1 MARHGG
7 SAGTLRVLH
16 VDDDPAFARMT
27 AEFLQRADDR
37 FEVLTE
43 TDPRVAL
50 EQLTEDVD
58 AVDCVLSDY
67 QMPAMDG
74 LELLRAVRTRFPD
87 GALPFVLLTG
97 RGSEEVA
104 ADALNAGATSYVQKG
119 GPDTYE
125 YVARRI
131 REDVQ
136 HVRAAQNSAWF
147 FTLVE
152 ALDDPVYVLDNE
164 GRFTYVNEA
173 MSELVGYG
181 RAELVGSDPSII
193 KDEAAV
199 DTAERN
205 LGRILSA
212 DGPDSVRFEVT
223 VESKS
228 GDRIPCE
235 DHMGVLPYEGERFQG
250 SVGVLRD
257 VTDRKER
264 ERALQE
270 AKDRYQLLV
279 EQNLLGLYIAR
290 GGIIVY
296 HNERFGELF
305 GSPAESNV
313 LAGESLFSLV
323 EAADRDRLAE
333 NVARVEADQGAS
345 LREPYIGRRRDGG
358 TVNVELLARGIEL
371 DDDPA
376 VIGTVVDVNDE
387 TERLWQLRHERDR
400 LDQFTSIVSHDLRNP
415 LNVAQGHL
423 ELARTE
429 DGATDESLST
439 VADALVRMDEL
450 LNELLTLARQGE
462 VVSDREAVDLR
473 SVAESTWGNVATADA
488 TLSVTAEAHID
499 ADPGRVK
506 GVFENLYRNSVEH
519 AGHDVTVRVGTLD
532 DGFYVEDDGPGIPPA
547 DRDRVFESGYTTA
560 GDGTGFGLAIVA
572 EIVEAH
578 GWRIAAV
585 EGRDGGSRFEI
596 RAGDRPVLC
605 EP

>member
-16 VDDDPAFARMT
+16 VDDDPAFTRMT

-50 EQLTEDVD
+50 ERLTEDVD

-74 LELLRAVRTRFPD
+74 LELLREVRTRFPD

-181 RAELVGSDPSII
+181 RAELVGSDPSTI

-212 DGPDSVRFEVT
+212 DGPDSIRFEVT

-228 GDRIPCE
+228 GDRIPLRGP
-235 DHMGVLPYEGERFQG
+235 HGSASVRGRAVPGV
-250 SVGVLRD
+250 
-257 VTDRKER
+257 
-264 ERALQE
+264 
-270 AKDRYQLLV
+270 
-279 EQNLLGLYIAR
+279 
-290 GGIIVY
+290 GG
-296 HNERFGELF
+296 R
-305 GSPAESNV
+305 PA
-313 LAGESLFSLV
+313 
-323 EAADRDRLAE
+323 
-333 NVARVEADQGAS
+333 
-345 LREPYIGRRRDGG
+345 
-358 TVNVELLARGIEL
+358 
-371 DDDPA
+371 
-376 VIGTVVDVNDE
+376 
-387 TERLWQLRHERDR
+387 
-400 LDQFTSIVSHDLRNP
+400 
-415 LNVAQGHL
+415 
-423 ELARTE
+423 
-429 DGATDESLST
+429 
-439 VADALVRMDEL
+439 
-450 LNELLTLARQGE
+450 
-462 VVSDREAVDLR
+462 
-473 SVAESTWGNVATADA
+473 
-488 TLSVTAEAHID
+488 
-499 ADPGRVK
+499 
-506 GVFENLYRNSVEH
+506 
-519 AGHDVTVRVGTLD
+519 
-532 DGFYVEDDGPGIPPA
+532 
-547 DRDRVFESGYTTA
+547 
-560 GDGTGFGLAIVA
+560 
-572 EIVEAH
+572 
-578 GWRIAAV
+578 
-585 EGRDGGSRFEI
+585 
-596 RAGDRPVLC
+596 
-605 EP
+605 